1 MRHVPEVF
9 DIPRPKMG
17 NTLPWLTAF
26 AIAAMVIGGIL
37 VLVLANQTS

>member
-26 AIAAMVIGGIL
+26 AIAAMVIGGTL

>member
-1 MRHVPEVF
+1 MRHVPEIF

-26 AIAAMVIGGIL
+26 AIAAMVIGSTL
-37 VLVLANQTS
+37 VLVLASQSS

>member
-26 AIAAMVIGGIL
+26 AIAAMVIGGTL
-37 VLVLANQTS
+37 VLVLASQSS

>member
-26 AIAAMVIGGIL
+26 AIAAMVIGGTL
-37 VLVLANQTS
+37 VLVLANQSS